1 MNIAQKELN
10 FFILLSGKGC
20 LTPLLKSKKI
30 YEKYLIFMYYQW
42 VRLLFKYRL

>member
-10 FFILLSGKGC
+10 FFLLSGKGS

-30 YEKYLIFMYYQW
+30 YEKYLIFMNYQW

>member
-1 MNIAQKELN
+1 MNIDQKELY
-10 FFILLSGKGC
+10 FFLLSGKGC

-30 YEKYLIFMYYQW
+30 YEKYLIFMNYQW

>member
-10 FFILLSGKGC
+10 FFLLSGKGC

>member
-10 FFILLSGKGC
+10 FFLLSGKWC

-30 YEKYLIFMYYQW
+30 YEKYLIFMNYQW